1 MNIFNQ
7 FSKLFCRIVFNHS
20 FFIIKRDHNYKKII
34 FDFDYINKFN
44 LGDTLFF
51 IPLLYEL
58 NKNKKVLFEVKASL
72 TQRSIIDFFI
82 KDIIYSNNSSF
93 NYEYLIIRSINLFNF
108 FDYLKNKNIVYFD
121 TTSKNINEPI
131 SKFIIISFFKLFG
144 IDQKNITF
152 SFSNSIDKTT
162 NSRKILFSDEVNSG
176 FFRLN
181 KSHYISLYNIVEQY
195 YNMGF
200 KIYRVGSEHKY
211 SKLIK
216 FEYVDLKKKSDL
228 KNFIQLISSKTYYR
242 IIAFDTFIAHLGCVF
257 KIDTHIVMRNFN
269 RGYTKRLKSFYFP
282 IVRNRIKENPNKNVS
297 FH

>member
-20 FFIIKRDHNYKKII
+20 FFIKREHNYKKII
-34 FDFDYINKFN
+34 FDFDHINKFN

-58 NKNKKVLFEVKASL
+58 NKNKKVLFEVKATL

-82 KDIIYSNNSSF
+82 KDITYSNNSSF
-93 NYEYLIIRSINLFNF
+93 NDEYLIIRSINLFNF

-131 SKFIIISFFKLFG
+131 SKFIINSFFELFG
-144 IDQKNITF
+144 IDKKIISF
-152 SFSNSIDKTT
+152 SFLKKIDKTT
-162 NSRKILFSDEVNSG
+162 NSKKILFSDEVNSG

-200 KIYRVGSEHKY
+200 KIYRVGSEHKF
-211 SKLIK
+211 SKFIK
-216 FEYVDLKKKSDL
+216 FEYINLEKRSDL

-257 KIDTHIVMRNFN
+257 EIDTHIVMRNFN
-269 RGYTKRLKSFYFP
+269 RRYTKRLKSFYFP
-282 IVRNRIKENPNKNVS
+282 IIENSLKKNIHRNVS